1 MHDHDNPPLT
11 PEQQRI
17 EQLTET
23 VTAFV
28 GLNPKVDVAKVR
40 RFLRAIRTGDP
51 AIDREVRANAEVI
64 VTFALARGSVLGG
77 RSDCGRNGRNTHA
90 GTPSDQGSRLFLSDW
105 SDA

>member
-1 MHDHDNPPLT
+1 MHDPDNPPLT
-11 PEQQRI
+11 PKQQRI

-51 AIDREVRANAEVI
+51 DIDREVRANAEV
-64 VTFALARGSVLGG
+64 VVALALARGSDGWSGSCGPGERLLLG
-77 RSDCGRNGRNTHA
+77 
-90 GTPSDQGSRLFLSDW
+90 PRLG
-105 SDA
+105 